1 MKKTAFTICAK
12 NYIGLAL
19 ALEKSIK
26 EHNKDVDF
34 YIFVADEFS
43 LEEEIE
49 NLPENVIIAKK
60 VIGISDAQWHQMSFK
75 YDITEFCT
83 SIKPSCFKYV
93 LEQFYPDTCI
103 YFDPDILV
111 FNSLDVIYDQLNYKS
126 IIVTPHITTIEKV
139 YTGNLNERNLLYSGM
154 FNLGFLALKNDQ
166 YSKKMLD
173 WWEIRLEDRCFQNM
187 MENYFTDQKWMDFLP
202 SFFPEQLLIS
212 SNLGLNVAPWNFFER
227 EIVNI
232 KDVFFVKNRI
242 NKGEKKSYPLIF
254 VHFSGYNYNALIKG
268 DIIQGNIKN
277 FEGYNDFN
285 DIFKVYAD
293 FINKSDF
300 LKYIRLSY
308 SYNFFSDST
317 VISKIYR
324 GLFRRLFEDGKISS
338 NPFDHQGDFYLS
350 LKNSKILNTNMQNI
364 DKVTMSTVTN
374 IERKTILI
382 NKLLSLVFKIIGT
395 NKFFM
400 IVRLMRS
407 YSKIENHVYL
417 MHKDYFKQF
426 RMRS

>member
-1 MKKTAFTICAK
+1 MKNTAFTICAK

-43 LEEEIE
+43 LQEDLE
-49 NLPENVIIAKK
+49 NLPKNVIVAKDA
-60 VIGISDAQWHQMSFK
+60 IGISEVKWLQMSFK

-83 SIKPSCFKYV
+83 CIKPSCFKYV
-93 LEQFYPDTCI
+93 LEQFSPDACI

-111 FNSLDVIYDQLNYKS
+111 FNSLDDIFNQLNQKS
-126 IIVTPHITTIEKV
+126 IFVTPHITTIEKV
-139 YTGNLNERNLLYSGM
+139 YTGNLNERNLLFSGM
-154 FNLGFLALKNDQ
+154 FNLGFLALKNDE
-166 YSKKMLD
+166 YAKKMLD

-202 SFFPEQLLIS
+202 SFFPTQLLIS
-212 SNLGLNVAPWNFFER
+212 SDLGLNVAPWNFFER

-232 KDVFFVKNRI
+232 DGAFFVKNRI
-242 NKGEKKSYPLIF
+242 EKEVNNFYPLIF
-254 VHFSGYNYNALIKG
+254 VHFSGYNYNALVNG
-268 DIIQGNIKN
+268 DIVQGNIKN
-277 FEGYNDFN
+277 FEGYKDFKE
-285 DIFKVYAD
+285 IFEIYAN
-293 FINKSDF
+293 FIRESDF
-300 LKYIRLSY
+300 LKYIKLDY
-308 SYNFFSDST
+308 SYNYFSDGI

-324 GLFRRLFEDGKISS
+324 GLFRRLLEDEKINS
-338 NPFDHQGDFYLS
+338 NPFDEKGGFYLS
-350 LKNSKILNTNMQNI
+350 LKSSKILNTHMQKI
-364 DKVTMSTVTN
+364 DKVTMDSVAN
-374 IERKTILI
+374 IEHKTIMI
-382 NKLLSLVFKIIGT
+382 NKILSFIFKIIGA

-417 MHKDYFKQF
+417 LNKDYFKQF
-426 RMRS
+426 KIRS